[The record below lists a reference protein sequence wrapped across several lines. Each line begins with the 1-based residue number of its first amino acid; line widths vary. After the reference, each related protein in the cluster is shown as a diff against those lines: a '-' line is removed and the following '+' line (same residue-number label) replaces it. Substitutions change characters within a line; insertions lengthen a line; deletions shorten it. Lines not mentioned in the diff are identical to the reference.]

1 MATEATKT
9 VVLRLYR
16 HTLRNAR
23 KFVTYNYRS
32 YAYRHA
38 RHEYRKYSG
47 VNDYKDIMNLI
58 KKGKS
63 ELDSLNRQV
72 IVDRLYS
79 STNTIHN
86 TKEFTDFKDN

>member
-1 MATEATKT
+1 M
-9 VVLRLYR
+9 
-16 HTLRNAR
+16 
-23 KFVTYNYRS
+23 F
-32 YAYRHA
+32 
-38 RHEYRKYSG
+38 RKYSG